1 VASQLQGYIDAGV
14 DWALPVDYMPIV
26 TTLED
31 APNCLGR
38 SIELCG
44 HLKGQAPKT
53 AV

>member
-1 VASQLQGYIDAGV
+1 
-14 DWALPVDYMPIV
+14 LPVDYMPIV